1 MKRLIISGSPRA
13 RGRSAGVAEAVR
25 FAFEE
30 SCADDDVQL
39 VSLADVR
46 ISPCTGCETCADTL
60 GRNELYCI
68 ISDDMLRV
76 REMLNACDQ
85 LTVVSPVY
93 FAGAPSQ
100 LKAFLDRLQP

>member
-93 FAGAPSQ
+93 FLS
-100 LKAFLDRLQP
+100 LIHI